1 MEVTTERRDGVL
13 TARVSGRIDGSNAA
27 GFEKTVRAAIEDSD
41 RAVLIDCEG
50 LSFISSAGLRVVLLT
65 AKTLM
70 GRNAGFAPCSMS
82 EPIREVFRISG
93 FDTVVAI
100 HPIREEAFAA
110 LDS

>member
-13 TARVSGRIDGSNAA
+13 TARVSGRIDGSNAVR
-27 GFEKTVRAAIEDSD
+27 FEEAVRTAMEESD
-41 RAVLIDCEG
+41 RAVLIDCAD

-70 GRNAGFAPCSMS
+70 GRNAGFALCSMS

-93 FDTVVAI
+93 FDSIVAI
-100 HPIREEAFAA
+100 HPTGEEALAA
-110 LDS
+110 FGP